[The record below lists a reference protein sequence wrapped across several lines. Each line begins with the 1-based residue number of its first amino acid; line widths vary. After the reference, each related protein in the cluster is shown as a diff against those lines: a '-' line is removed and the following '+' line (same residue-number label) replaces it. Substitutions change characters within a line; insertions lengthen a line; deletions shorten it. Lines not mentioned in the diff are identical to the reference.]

1 VIKVLDKESG
11 IKSQLRKIEA
21 PNANLLV
28 KVQQPQ
34 KRESTSDF
42 KKWLNA
48 YKSYRR
54 INDVK
59 L

>member
-42 KKWLNA
+42 KKWL
-48 YKSYRR
+48 
-54 INDVK
+54 
-59 L
+59 